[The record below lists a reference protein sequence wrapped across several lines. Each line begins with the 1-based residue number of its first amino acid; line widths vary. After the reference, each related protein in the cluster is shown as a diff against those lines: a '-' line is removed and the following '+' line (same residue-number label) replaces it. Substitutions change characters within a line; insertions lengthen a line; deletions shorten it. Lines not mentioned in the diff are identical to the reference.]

1 MMRTAITEMDD
12 EPLTAQIAGKI
23 REMLISG
30 ELAPGAKLSE
40 QQIATQFGISRNT
53 LREIFRLLTSQNLLV
68 HIPNRGV
75 FVATPGEAS
84 VVDIYRVRYVIQK
97 GAVRATVRTHPALA
111 SMREL
116 LARTDTSREA
126 GDWRSVGTINMEF
139 HRSMVELCDSPRLS
153 ACFELVL
160 AELRLVFAQFEDT
173 AHLHAPYIALNCEL
187 LASLEAGDIET
198 ASDQL
203 DAYLVR
209 SERSVLAALQTA
221 KPKSFGRA

>member
-1 MMRTAITEMDD
+1 MMRTAITDMED

-23 REMLISG
+23 RAMLISG

-75 FVATPGEAS
+75 FAATPGEAS
-84 VVDIYRVRYVIQK
+84 VVDIYRVRHVIQK
-97 GAVRATVRTHPALA
+97 GAVRAAVRTHPALA

-116 LARTDTSREA
+116 LARTEASREA

-139 HRSMVELCDSPRLS
+139 HRLMVELCDSPRLS

-187 LASLEAGDIET
+187 LASLEAGDIEE

-221 KPKSFGRA
+221 KPKAFGRA

>member
-1 MMRTAITEMDD
+1 MSAAIAEMDD
-12 EPLTAQIAGKI
+12 APLTAQIAGKI

-40 QQIATQFGISRNT
+40 QQIAGQFGISRNT

-84 VVDIYRVRYVIQK
+84 VVDIYRVRHVIQK
-97 GAVRATVRTHPALA
+97 GAVRAAVRTHPALA
-111 SMREL
+111 RMREL
-116 LARTDTSREA
+116 LTHTEASREA

-153 ACFELVL
+153 ASFELVL

-173 AHLHAPYIALNCEL
+173 AHLHDPYIALNCEL
-187 LASLEAGDIET
+187 LVLLEAGDIEA
-198 ASDQL
+198 ASDKL
-203 DAYLVR
+203 DAYLAR

-221 KPKSFGRA
+221 KQKTSPRI